1 MEEVIFRYFHFLGI
15 ISLASMLVCQNIL
28 LSKTVSGTQLKRLTV
43 IDAWYGVSALAI
55 LASGISLVF
64 LVGKPSEFY
73 TQNIL
78 FHIKF
83 GLFLFVA
90 LLSVVPTIFFIRNR
104 KNSKS
109 EKPIPNNVILLKRL
123 ELLVLFSIPLLAVL
137 IARGIGHT

>member
-1 MEEVIFRYFHFLGI
+1 MEEVILRYFHFLGI

-28 LSKTVSGTQLKRLTV
+28 LSKTVSGTHLKRLTV

-90 LLSVVPTIFFIRNR
+90 LLSVVPTIFLSEIEKTLKV
-104 KNSKS
+104 KN
-109 EKPIPNNVILLKRL
+109 
-123 ELLVLFSIPLLAVL
+123 LFPTMSYC
-137 IARGIGHT
+137 